1 MASLP
6 APPRTAEFAAAS
18 ASVSAFNF
26 DISKGGAGAR
36 GCVNFRLLS
45 IFVQIAWEVDTTNSV
60 AIRRKLSTA
69 LIDCNVV
76 VDMGHSHFL
85 AGHARRLGWIVNGYP
100 ARGKAGAELNRLE
113 KSCRTFSP

>member
-6 APPRTAEFAAAS
+6 PPPRTAEFAAAS

-36 GCVNFRLLS
+36 GGANFGLSS
-45 IFVQIAWEVDTTNSV
+45 IFVQIAWEVDTTNSG

-69 LIDCNVV
+69 LITCR
-76 VDMGHSHFL
+76 VDMDHSHFL
-85 AGHARRLGWIVNGYP
+85 AGFCPQVGWIVNGYP
-100 ARGKAGAELNRLE
+100 ARGKAGAEVSRMHRDG
-113 KSCRTFSP
+113 RTFS